1 MKVIFFNSLSSL
13 FTVNYLIF
21 LILIANCLIFYS
33 PFILILFFKTNF
45 TFSFMKLSLNLK
57 TSHLNLE
64 E

>member
-13 FTVNYLIF
+13 FTVNYLIY
-21 LILIANCLIFYS
+21 LILIANSLILYL